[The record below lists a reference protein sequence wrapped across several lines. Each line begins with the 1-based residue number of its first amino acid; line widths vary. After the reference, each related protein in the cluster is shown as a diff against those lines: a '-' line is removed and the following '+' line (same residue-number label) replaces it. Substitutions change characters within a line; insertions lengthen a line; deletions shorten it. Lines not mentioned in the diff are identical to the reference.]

1 MRTRRVV
8 DYFERSTKFED
19 CEPDEQS
26 RPGWCVHPR
35 PRRTRKFCG
44 AFSKATASPK
54 LFRFIKTS
62 EKDYAFPTRTRRSAL
77 RNRVRGSPARE
88 GFSLKRSRKAHFFL
102 LELYFGSCCAR
113 QLKQERFSAVKSSP
127 ISVSR
132 ASLIFLCSAQR
143 ENMEFRLAGQN
154 DRHFLNPFSGFE
166 NR

>member
-1 MRTRRVV
+1 M
-8 DYFERSTKFED
+8 DFESIQKTCRNGKSEN
-19 CEPDEQS
+19 
-26 RPGWCVHPR
+26 
-35 PRRTRKFCG
+35 FCG

-113 QLKQERFSAVKSSP
+113 QLKSERFSTVKSLQ

-132 ASLIFLCSAQR
+132 ASGGLCPLDTHKPFFEGLDPKIYRYFAPHFKRPSAQYR
-143 ENMEFRLAGQN
+143 RL
-154 DRHFLNPFSGFE
+154 
-166 NR
+166 